1 MLPDVEVEEIF
12 AKFTQLTKSQVSAI
26 PTKPPISV
34 LLVEI
39 EILFSQFSKDT
50 FVAFP
55 AKPPTF
61 VAELVIVPESFKFFI
76 EDLSSRH
83 RMLLITPN
91 NP

>member
-1 MLPDVEVEEIF
+1 MLPDVEVEEIS
-12 AKFTQLTKSQVSAI
+12 AKFTQLLKSQVTAI
-26 PTKPPISV
+26 PTKPPTSV

-61 VAELVIVPESFKFFI
+61 VAELVIVPES
-76 EDLSSRH
+76 
-83 RMLLITPN
+83 
-91 NP
+91 